1 MNRAWIELPA
11 GSGWGDIRLASS
23 ELGRMDYVTEEQ
35 RMTGVVLLRLAG
47 SKLGRG
53 ELWRLPGQ
61 R

>member
-1 MNRAWIELPA
+1 
-11 GSGWGDIRLASS
+11 
-23 ELGRMDYVTEEQ
+23 MDYVTEEQ